1 MNILKNIRI
10 KLFGYTKAELNIR
23 QEETLKIVKQLSQ
36 LRDLESF
43 IKNHLLKTNI
53 KEEERWLYEVEYEK
67 IKKEIEYWK
76 NELSK
81 F

>member
-1 MNILKNIRI
+1 MNIFKKIRI

-43 IKNHLLKTNI
+43 IKNHLLKPNI
-53 KEEERWLYEVEYEK
+53 EEEERGLYEVECEK
-67 IKKEIEYWK
+67 INKEIEYWK
-76 NELSK
+76 NELRK

>member
-1 MNILKNIRI
+1 MKILKNIRI

-36 LRDLESF
+36 LRDLEAF
-43 IKNHLLKTNI
+43 IKNHLLKPDI
-53 KEEERWLYEVEYEK
+53 EEEERGLYEVEYEK

>member
-1 MNILKNIRI
+1 MNILKKIRI
-10 KLFGYTKAELNIR
+10 KFFGYTDAELNVR
-23 QEETLKIVKQLSQ
+23 EEETLKIVKELSQ

-43 IKNHLLKTNI
+43 IKNHLLKPEI
-53 KEEERWLYEVEYEK
+53 EEEERGLYEVEYEK

-76 NELSK
+76 NELSN

>member
-1 MNILKNIRI
+1 MNIFKKIRI

-36 LRDLESF
+36 LRDIESF
-43 IKNHLLKTNI
+43 IKNHLLKTDI
-53 KEEERWLYEVEYEK
+53 EEEERGLYEVEYEK
-67 IKKEIEYWK
+67 IKKEIEYRK
-76 NELSK
+76 NELSN